1 MIKDNEII
9 IPLESGGS
17 LRCGEGEDHQWGGVI
32 RICDS
37 VGNEIVMWDIREVEE
52 DAEEV
57 IGAAFAMS
65 QVPINDLL
73 TTLKK
78 TRVVDGC
85 WI

>member
-1 MIKDNEII
+1 MITEHEIV
-9 IPLESGGS
+9 IPLENGGS
-17 LRCGEGEDHQWGGVI
+17 FRCGEGETQQWGGVI

-37 VGNEIVMWDIREVEE
+37 DGNEIVMWDIREVEE
-52 DAEEV
+52 DAEQV

-65 QVPINDLL
+65 QVPIEELL
-73 TTLKK
+73 ATLKK